1 MNRLARQHGEGPR
14 ISVICIHRQ
23 NSKIVLHTQACMMQ
37 QVQGLVN
44 LFCSLSTLAMPN
56 RKHFKKE
63 EKNLHAVFASTL
75 KLTTEPVPVTLA
87 RTRGTGRM

>member
-1 MNRLARQHGEGPR
+1 
-14 ISVICIHRQ
+14 
-23 NSKIVLHTQACMMQ
+23 MMQ

-63 EKNLHAVFASTL
+63 RKKILHAVFTSTL
-75 KLTTEPVPVTLA
+75 KPTTEPLLVTPV